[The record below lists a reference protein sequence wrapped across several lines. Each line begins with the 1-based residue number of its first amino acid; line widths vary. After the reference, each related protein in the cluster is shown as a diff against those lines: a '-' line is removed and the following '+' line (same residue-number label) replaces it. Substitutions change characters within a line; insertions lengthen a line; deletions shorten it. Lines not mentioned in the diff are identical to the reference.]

1 MLGVGVDLVNLQEMQ
16 ETLQRSG
23 DVFLTRV
30 YCAEEIVQGHR
41 CELPIH
47 FFASGFAV
55 KEAVFKAL
63 KLNWQSGVDFREI
76 RVSRGEA
83 GEPVVTLKGKV
94 GEIASEKKMVCMEVS
109 ISYEKTM
116 AIGFVVA
123 QFE

>member
-23 DVFLTRV
+23 DLFLTRV
-30 YCAEEIVQGHR
+30 YCAEEIAQGQS

-47 FFASGFAV
+47 FFAGAFAI

-63 KLNWQSGVDFREI
+63 KLSWQSGVDFREI
-76 RVSRGEA
+76 KVNRGEA
-83 GEPVVTLKGKV
+83 GEPVVVLKGKV
-94 GEIASEKKMVCMEVS
+94 GEIAAKKKMACMDVS
-109 ISYEKTM
+109 ISYEKSM

-123 QFE
+123 QFD